1 MSYEMN
7 DLLELMVDQGASDL
21 HIEVNQPP
29 TLRIS
34 GSMLPV
40 EGPKLDPQGAE
51 SLMKYQHLAAKLAE
65 LHMTNVMTDFFSTM
79 GIEVKVEG
87 DE

>member
-1 MSYEMN
+1 M
-7 DLLELMVDQGASDL
+7 
-21 HIEVNQPP
+21 
-29 TLRIS
+29 
-34 GSMLPV
+34 MLPKEAFELPLEKQLRFQV
-40 EGPKLDPQGAE
+40 IKTEIENCKDTAALQENLVQCAE

-65 LHMTNVMTDFFSTM
+65 LHMTNLMTDFFSTM